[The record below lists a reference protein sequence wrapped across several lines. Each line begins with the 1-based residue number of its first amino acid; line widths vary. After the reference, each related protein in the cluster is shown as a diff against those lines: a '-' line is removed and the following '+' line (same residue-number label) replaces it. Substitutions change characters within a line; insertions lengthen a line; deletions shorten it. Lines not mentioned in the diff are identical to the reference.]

1 MLNLFSIYF
10 LESVGFL
17 VREIFFCL
25 YFNNYIWSLRVW
37 RKRIEVKYLNF
48 KKKIQNYI
56 LYCNKLNEDKKLFY
70 MFSYFKYSKV
80 FIEFYNQLNILFK
93 YFIKRNF
100 IFIYYILVLNSY
112 SRIGKYKFNVF

>member
-93 YFIKRNF
+93 YFIKINF
-100 IFIYYILVLNSY
+100 IFIYLILVLNSY